1 MDLSDIP
8 NVSAAVGHIG
18 DIFKGGRNWIEDW
31 ISRSFSEGLRG
42 WWDKVAILKVS
53 EIMGSQSPIG
63 GDLAKPLRLLKIGLL
78 QKFSQSV
85 LEKAT
90 DKTLGNFLFEKTMYA
105 AGSHGKAIFG
115 MITNK

>member
-1 MDLSDIP
+1 
-8 NVSAAVGHIG
+8 
-18 DIFKGGRNWIEDW
+18 
-31 ISRSFSEGLRG
+31 
-42 WWDKVAILKVS
+42 
-53 EIMGSQSPIG
+53 MGSQSPIS
-63 GDLAKPLRLLKIGLL
+63 GDLAEPLRLLKRGLL

-90 DKTLGNFLFEKTMYA
+90 DKTLGNFLFERTMYA